1 MSAPRYLTSF
11 PKLKAQTALIAEG
24 NRVIYRFVDLSRGL
38 DSLIPRKDIL
48 KTCHQVSLSL
58 RFHHREQD

>member
-24 NRVIYRFVDLSRGL
+24 NRVIYI
-38 DSLIPRKDIL
+38 DSLI
-48 KTCHQVSLSL
+48 S
-58 RFHHREQD
+58 REGWIP